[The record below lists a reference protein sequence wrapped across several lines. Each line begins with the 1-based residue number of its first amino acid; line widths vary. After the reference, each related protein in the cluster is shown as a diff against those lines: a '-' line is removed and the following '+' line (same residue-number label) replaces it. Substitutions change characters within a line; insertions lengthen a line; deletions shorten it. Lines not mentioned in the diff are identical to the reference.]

1 MVLDIHPEV
10 KAVVGELHDQA
21 LEDRERWQQRTGHNN
36 STGNA
41 QGGGDLV
48 RLGEFY
54 LAVSEEEGAFL
65 YIMARAMKARRI
77 VEFGASFGIST
88 LYLAAAAL
96 ENGGSVTTTEVHPDK
111 CATLRSTFAK
121 AGLSDVITLL
131 EGDARETLADVDGPI
146 DLLFLDG
153 WKSAYLPVY
162 ELIRPKL
169 VPGSVIFADN
179 CHHEAAADYL
189 ETVQSAIS
197 GCQTVIQADMAISYV
212 AS

>member
-1 MVLDIHPEV
+1 MVLNNHPEAQ
-10 KAVVGELHDQA
+10 AVVKELHDEA
-21 LEDRERWQQRTGHNN
+21 HADRQRWQERTGHTN

-41 QGGGDLV
+41 KGSGDLV

-65 YIMARAMKARRI
+65 YIMARAVKARRI
-77 VEFGASFGIST
+77 VEFGASFGVST
-88 LYLAAAAL
+88 IYLAAAAK
-96 ENGGSVTTTEVHPDK
+96 ENGGSLTTTEVHPEK
-111 CATLRSTFAK
+111 CSSLRSTFAK
-121 AGLSDVITLL
+121 AGLSEVITLL
-131 EGDARETLADVDGPI
+131 EGDARKTLTDVDGPI

-162 ELIRPKL
+162 ELLRPKL
-169 VPGSVIFADN
+169 LPGSVIFADN

-189 ETVQSAIS
+189 ETVQSAKS
-197 GCQTVIQADMAISYV
+197 GCQTVIKADMAISYV